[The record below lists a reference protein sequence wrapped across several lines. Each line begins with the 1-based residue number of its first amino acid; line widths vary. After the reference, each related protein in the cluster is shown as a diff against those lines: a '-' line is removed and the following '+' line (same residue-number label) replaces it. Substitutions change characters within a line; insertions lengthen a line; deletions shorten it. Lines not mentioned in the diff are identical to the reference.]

1 MPSSGALC
9 KKCKSGLAA
18 EGDSWCALCSRAT
31 ALSEASKHRF
41 SSLAHRA
48 LAEEV
53 SVQASRQVRALIQL
67 GRQVDSERTSLNDRL
82 KNAKGKLAEVTNQ
95 VDKSLQP
102 PRVLACAQ
110 SLLAQDRR
118 LR

>member
-1 MPSSGALC
+1 M
-9 KKCKSGLAA
+9 
-18 EGDSWCALCSRAT
+18 
-31 ALSEASKHRF
+31 
-41 SSLAHRA
+41 
-48 LAEEV
+48 
-53 SVQASRQVRALIQL
+53 
-67 GRQVDSERTSLNDRL
+67 DSERTSLNDRL